1 MRDDPDHRI
10 SLQPVGGRRSRLGG
24 WLAVG
29 AVAALLVGIVVAGRF
44 GGRASDPARVAASEP
59 GLAAAPSGLTANG
72 GTGTNAPTATGGTG
86 TNAPSATGPK
96 ASGGISP
103 TATAEASLTCG
114 AAVATPEPVLDAGV
128 FSAPSMGFLIARA
141 TPVPERIVEH
151 EDRGAVELL
160 FPQTNLPPTP
170 GSGTIE
176 VAVGTIQRG
185 ADIHAP
191 DGRRVYA
198 GTLGELEGAF
208 RASVPG
214 AGPGASETTMGGWP
228 ALELDVPGGPEGI
241 GGHATTVVLA
251 VQAGRAYVITAS
263 GFHAGDAA
271 ATNAAQHRALRGLA
285 GRIQFL
291 GGPSSVS
298 GCAGFGQ

>member
-1 MRDDPDHRI
+1 MRDDRDDRI

-24 WLAVG
+24 WVAVG
-29 AVAALLVGIVVAGRF
+29 AVAAMLLGIVVAGRF
-44 GGRASDPARVAASEP
+44 GGRASEPVPVTASEP
-59 GLAAAPSGLTANG
+59 GLAAAPSGLTA
-72 GTGTNAPTATGGTG
+72 TGGI
-86 TNAPSATGPK
+86 GPN
-96 ASGGISP
+96 
-103 TATAEASLTCG
+103 ATAGTSPTCG
-114 AAVATPEPVLDAGV
+114 AAAPTLVPVVDAGV
-128 FSAPSMGFLIARA
+128 FSAPSLGFLVVRA

-151 EDRGAVELL
+151 QDRGAVELL

-176 VAVGTIQRG
+176 VAVGTIKRG

-214 AGPGASETTMGGWP
+214 AGTGASETTMGGWP
-228 ALELDVPGGPEGI
+228 ALELDVPGGPAGI
-241 GGHATTVVLA
+241 GGHAATVVLA
-251 VQAGRAYVITAS
+251 VQGGRAYVFAAS

-271 ATNAAQHRALRGLA
+271 ATKAAQHRALRGLA

-291 GGPSSVS
+291 GGPSSAS
-298 GCAGFGQ
+298 GCAGSGQ

>member
-1 MRDDPDHRI
+1 MRDDRDDRI

-24 WLAVG
+24 WVAVG
-29 AVAALLVGIVVAGRF
+29 AVAAMLLGIVVAGRF
-44 GGRASDPARVAASEP
+44 GGRASEPVPVTASEP
-59 GLAAAPSGLTANG
+59 GLAAAPSGLTAN
-72 GTGTNAPTATGGTG
+72 GGTG

-151 EDRGAVELL
+151 QDRGAVELL

-214 AGPGASETTMGGWP
+214 AGTGASETTMGGWP

-251 VQAGRAYVITAS
+251 VQARRAYVITAS